1 MLDYN
6 QPIDRA
12 RSEAPQGK
20 PQAGLSVLEFANL
33 LWRRKVAIAA
43 AALLGAT
50 LAVTVGKSLT
60 PRYTAT
66 AQLYVD
72 PRELQLVDRE
82 LTPRAQDVSGMSMV
96 VESQARLIT
105 SNSVLLQVIQQ
116 AGLDKDPEFGGG
128 EGTSLMSSLLGLIGL
143 QPRAPSAAEKKE
155 VQLAALDALNRH
167 ITVRKTEKSFIVDI
181 EVWSTDPAKA
191 AMLANTLTNA
201 YLAESR
207 NSQAS
212 AARRATNDLSGRLKE
227 LRERLRNA
235 ETALAT
241 YKAQNNFVGT
251 QDTLISDQQLSA
263 SNQRLA
269 AARAATMDAQARL
282 DQIEAS
288 RRTAADAGA
297 IPEALQ
303 SPTIANLRAQ
313 YADARKKYAEQ
324 AGELGPRHPALRQTE
339 KQVEDLK
346 RTINEEIDRFAQSA
360 KNDLTRARDFE
371 ASLNRAL
378 EAQKRQSVQ
387 LSQAAVRLR
396 ELEREAD
403 ASRDV
408 YQSFLKR
415 SRETEEQESL
425 NTSAARVIG
434 EATVPQRRSFPPAMS
449 LFAMIGF
456 IFGAV
461 AASSWFA
468 AAELLFSRA
477 SAPAPTPARPQRTPV
492 PDATR
497 APQRARAPELSEAS
511 PPPQVS
517 GAPEVEQAPPE
528 LAAPPL
534 QPSIVEK
541 PLIEKPLIARL
552 QEADVIH
559 TLGAI
564 LATGGGV
571 DLTRLGWPTL
581 RPGFPLTTLLNAWRD
596 MRAAVARRAGGKAMP
611 VIALVGAGETT
622 GRSVTALNFALAAA
636 RDGTRVLMIDADH
649 QARSLSNKVDR
660 RGKNEPSRLGWLS
673 IGSKDAR
680 EIKTV
685 NGISVLPAAE
695 GDAGK
700 AADAIRKAI
709 TQARAAGGYDL
720 VILDGPAVPLS
731 AGGRKLLD
739 DTDALVAVLPTSLDI
754 NDSLEEILTTLGRAE
769 RKLVG
774 VVLDELTPAA
784 QTRQRGRQ
792 YA

>member
-1 MLDYN
+1 MFDYN

-12 RSEAPQGK
+12 RPEALQQK
-20 PQAGLSVLEFANL
+20 PEAGFTVLELSHL

-50 LAVTVGKSLT
+50 LAVAVGKSIT

-116 AGLDKDPEFGGG
+116 AGLDKDPEFGGSDG
-128 EGTSLMSSLLGLIGL
+128 KSLMSSLLGLIGL
-143 QPRAPSAAEKKE
+143 QPRAPSAADSRE
-155 VQLAALDALNRH
+155 VQLGALEALNKH
-167 ITVRKTEKSFIVDI
+167 ITIRKTEKSFIVDI

-201 YLAESR
+201 YLTESR

-227 LRERLRNA
+227 LRDRLRNA
-235 ETALAT
+235 ETTLAT

-251 QDTLISDQQLSA
+251 QDALISDQQLSA
-263 SNQRLA
+263 SNQRLS

-360 KNDLTRARDFE
+360 KNDLTRARDYE

-415 SRETEEQESL
+415 SRETEEQETL

-434 EATVPQRRSFPPAMS
+434 EATVPQRRSFPPGMT

-456 IFGAV
+456 IFGAIAASGRFV
-461 AASSWFA
+461 AAEFLLAGA
-468 AAELLFSRA
+468 AA
-477 SAPAPTPARPQRTPV
+477 PVPTPARPQRTPA
-492 PDATR
+492 PDTAR
-497 APQRARAPELSEAS
+497 APQVARTPEPA
-511 PPPQVS
+511 PPQPVPQ
-517 GAPEVEQAPPE
+517 APEVAHALPE

-534 QPSIVEK
+534 QPAMAEK
-541 PLIEKPLIARL
+541 PLIEKPLIARF

-564 LATGGGV
+564 LASGGGV
-571 DLTRLGWPTL
+571 DVTRLGWPTL
-581 RPGFPLTTLLNAWRD
+581 RPGFPLTSLLNAWRD
-596 MRAAVARRAGGKAMP
+596 MRAAAVRRAGGKAMP

-636 RDGTRVLMIDADH
+636 RDGVRVLMIDADH
-649 QARSLSNKVDR
+649 LAHSLSNKVNR
-660 RGKNEPSRLGWLS
+660 NGKSEPSRLGWLS
-673 IGSKDAR
+673 NGSKAAR

-700 AADAIRKAI
+700 AAEAIRKAI
-709 TQARAAGGYDL
+709 AQARSAGGYDL
-720 VILDGPAVPLS
+720 VILDGPVTPLT
-731 AGGRKLLD
+731 AGSRKLLD

-754 NDSLEEILTTLGRAE
+754 NDGLEEILSTLGRAE

-774 VVLDELTPAA
+774 VVLDELTPATQA
-784 QTRQRGRQ
+784 RQRGRQ

>member
-12 RSEAPQGK
+12 RHPTMSEAPQRK
-20 PQAGLSVLEFANL
+20 SEASFNVLELVSL
-33 LWRRKVAIAA
+33 LWRRKIAIAS
-43 AALLGAT
+43 AALIGAC

-105 SNSVLLQVIQQ
+105 SNGVLLQVIQQ
-116 AGLDKDPEFGGG
+116 ANLDKDPEFGGG
-128 EGTSLMSSLLGLIGL
+128 DTKTLMNSLLGLIGL
-143 QPRAPSAAEKKE
+143 QPRAPSAADIKD
-155 VQLAALDALNRH
+155 VQLAALDALNKH
-167 ITVRKTEKSFIVDI
+167 ITIRKGDKSFIVDI

-191 AMLANTLTNA
+191 AMLANTLTNT
-201 YLAESR
+201 YLTDSR
-207 NSQAS
+207 NSQAL
-212 AARRATNDLSGRLKE
+212 AARRATGELSGRLKE

-251 QDTLISDQQLSA
+251 QDSLISDQQLSN
-263 SNQRLA
+263 SNQRLS

-282 DQIEAS
+282 DQIEANK
-288 RRTAADAGA
+288 RTAADAGA

-313 YADARKKYAEQ
+313 YADSRKKYAEQ
-324 AGELGPRHPALRQTE
+324 TAELGPRHPALRQTE

-346 RTINEEIDRFAQSA
+346 RTISEEIERFALSA
-360 KNDLTRARDFE
+360 KNDLTRARDYE

-378 EAQKRQSVQ
+378 EVQKRQSVQ

-415 SRETEEQESL
+415 SRETEEQETL

-456 IFGAV
+456 IFGGLAAACWFV
-461 AASSWFA
+461 AA
-468 AAELLFSRA
+468 EHLFNGA
-477 SAPAPTPARPQRTPV
+477 TAPEPSHRERTPSPDLTRPQ
-492 PDATR
+492 
-497 APQRARAPELSEAS
+497 PEA
-511 PPPQVS
+511 
-517 GAPEVEQAPPE
+517 
-528 LAAPPL
+528 AAPPPAL
-534 QPSIVEK
+534 ALV
-541 PLIEKPLIARL
+541 EKPLIARL
-552 QEADVIH
+552 QEADVIR

-564 LATGGGV
+564 LATGSGV
-571 DLTRLGWPTL
+571 DLTRVGWPTL
-581 RPGFPLTTLLNAWRD
+581 RPGFPLTTLLNALRD
-596 MRAAVARRAGGKAMP
+596 MRAAMARRAGGKTMP
-611 VIALVGAGETT
+611 VMALVGAGNTT

-636 RDGTRVLMIDADH
+636 RDGSRVLMIDADH
-649 QARSLSNKVDR
+649 QAHTLSNR
-660 RGKNEPSRLGWLS
+660 INRPGKSEPNKLGWLS
-673 IGSKDAR
+673 IGSKAAR

-695 GDAGK
+695 NDAAN

-709 TQARAAGGYDL
+709 AQARSAGGYDL
-720 VILDGPAVPLS
+720 VILDGPAMPLS
-731 AGGRKLLD
+731 AAGRKLLD
-739 DTDALVAVLPTSLDI
+739 SADALVAVLPISLDI
-754 NDSLEEILTTLGRAE
+754 NDSMEEILARLGGAQ

-774 VVLDELTPAA
+774 VVLDELTPAT
-784 QTRQRGRQ
+784 QTRQRGKQ

>member
-6 QPIDRA
+6 QPIDRT
-12 RSEAPQGK
+12 RHPTMSEAPQRK
-20 PQAGLSVLEFANL
+20 SEASFNVLELVSL
-33 LWRRKVAIAA
+33 LWRRKIAIAS
-43 AALLGAT
+43 AALIGACLT
-50 LAVTVGKSLT
+50 VTVGKSLT

-116 AGLDKDPEFGGG
+116 ANLDKDPEFGGG
-128 EGTSLMSSLLGLIGL
+128 DTRTLMTSLLGLIGL
-143 QPRAPSAAEKKE
+143 QPRAPSAADIKD
-155 VQLAALDALNRH
+155 VQLAALDALNKH
-167 ITVRKTEKSFIVDI
+167 ITIRKGDKSFIVDI

-191 AMLANTLTNA
+191 AMLANTLTNT
-201 YLAESR
+201 YLTDSR
-207 NSQAS
+207 NSQAL
-212 AARRATNDLSGRLKE
+212 AARRATSELSGRLKE

-251 QDTLISDQQLSA
+251 QDSLISDQQLSN
-263 SNQRLA
+263 SNQRLS

-282 DQIEAS
+282 DQIEANK
-288 RRTAADAGA
+288 RTAADAGA

-324 AGELGPRHPALRQTE
+324 TAELGPRHPALRQTE
-339 KQVEDLK
+339 TQVEDLK
-346 RTINEEIDRFAQSA
+346 RTISEEIERFALSA
-360 KNDLTRARDFE
+360 KNDLTRARDYE

-378 EAQKRQSVQ
+378 EVQKRQSVQ

-415 SRETEEQESL
+415 SRETEEQETL

-456 IFGAV
+456 IFGALAAASWFV
-461 AASSWFA
+461 AAEHLFNGATAPEPGRRERTPAPDLTRPQPEA
-468 AAELLFSRA
+468 AAPS
-477 SAPAPTPARPQRTPV
+477 PA
-492 PDATR
+492 
-497 APQRARAPELSEAS
+497 
-511 PPPQVS
+511 
-517 GAPEVEQAPPE
+517 
-528 LAAPPL
+528 LAL
-534 QPSIVEK
+534 V
-541 PLIEKPLIARL
+541 EKPLIARL
-552 QEADVIH
+552 QEADVIR

-564 LATGGGV
+564 LATGSGV
-571 DLTRLGWPTL
+571 DLTRVGWPTL
-581 RPGFPLTTLLNAWRD
+581 RPGFPLTTLLNALRD
-596 MRAAVARRAGGKAMP
+596 MRAAMARRAGGKTMP
-611 VIALVGAGETT
+611 VMALVGAGDTT

-636 RDGTRVLMIDADH
+636 RDGSRVLMIDADH
-649 QARSLSNKVDR
+649 QAHTLSNR
-660 RGKNEPSRLGWLS
+660 INRPGKSEPTKLGWLS
-673 IGSKDAR
+673 IGSKAAR

-685 NGISVLPAAE
+685 NGISVLPAIE
-695 GDAGK
+695 NDAGK
-700 AADAIRKAI
+700 AADAIRTAI
-709 TQARAAGGYDL
+709 AQARSAGGYDL
-720 VILDGPAVPLS
+720 VILDGPAMPLS
-731 AGGRKLLD
+731 AAGRKLLD
-739 DTDALVAVLPTSLDI
+739 SADALVAVLPTNLDI
-754 NDSLEEILTTLGRAE
+754 NDSMEEILAALGDAQRN
-769 RKLVG
+769 LVG
-774 VVLDELTPAA
+774 VVLDELTPAT
-784 QTRQRGRQ
+784 QPRQRGKQ

>member
-12 RSEAPQGK
+12 RDPTRSEDPQRTSEA
-20 PQAGLSVLEFANL
+20 SFNVLELVSL
-33 LWRRKVAIAA
+33 LWRRKIAIAS
-43 AALLGAT
+43 AALIGAC

-105 SNSVLLQVIQQ
+105 SNSVLLQLIQQ
-116 AGLDKDPEFGGG
+116 ANLDKDPEFGGG
-128 EGTSLMSSLLGLIGL
+128 GDGRSLMTSLLGLIGI
-143 QPRAPSAAEKKE
+143 QPRAPSAADIKD
-155 VQLAALDALNRH
+155 VQLAALEALNKH
-167 ITVRKTEKSFIVDI
+167 ITIRKTEKSFIVDI

-191 AMLANTLTNA
+191 AMLANTLTNTF
-201 YLAESR
+201 LTDSR
-207 NSQAS
+207 NSQAL
-212 AARRATNDLSGRLKE
+212 AARRATSELSGRLKE

-251 QDTLISDQQLSA
+251 QDSLISDQQLSN
-263 SNQRLA
+263 SNQRLS

-282 DQIEAS
+282 DQIEANK
-288 RRTAADAGA
+288 RTAADAGA

-324 AGELGPRHPALRQTE
+324 TAELGPRHPALRQTE

-346 RTINEEIDRFAQSA
+346 RTISEEIERFAQSA
-360 KNDLTRARDFE
+360 KNDLTRARDYE

-378 EAQKRQSVQ
+378 EVQKRQSVQ
-387 LSQAAVRLR
+387 LSQAGVRLR
-396 ELEREAD
+396 ELEREVD

-415 SRETEEQESL
+415 SRETEEQETL

-456 IFGAV
+456 IFGALAAASWFV
-461 AASSWFA
+461 AAEHLFNGATAPQPSRRERTPAPDLTRPQPEA
-468 AAELLFSRA
+468 AAPQ
-477 SAPAPTPARPQRTPV
+477 PA
-492 PDATR
+492 
-497 APQRARAPELSEAS
+497 
-511 PPPQVS
+511 
-517 GAPEVEQAPPE
+517 
-528 LAAPPL
+528 LAL
-534 QPSIVEK
+534 V
-541 PLIEKPLIARL
+541 EKPLIARL
-552 QEADVIH
+552 QEADVIR

-564 LATGGGV
+564 LATGSGV
-571 DLTRLGWPTL
+571 DLTRVGWPTL
-581 RPGFPLTTLLNAWRD
+581 RPGFPLTTLLNALRD
-596 MRAAVARRAGGKAMP
+596 MRAAMARRAGSKTMP
-611 VIALVGAGETT
+611 VIALVSAGDTT

-636 RDGTRVLMIDADH
+636 RDGGRVLMIDADH
-649 QARSLSNKVDR
+649 QAHTLSNR
-660 RGKNEPSRLGWLS
+660 INRPGKSEPSKFGWLS
-673 IGSKDAR
+673 IGSKAAR

-685 NGISVLPAAE
+685 NGISVLPAGE
-695 GDAGK
+695 SDAAK

-709 TQARAAGGYDL
+709 SQARSAGGYDL
-720 VILDGPAVPLS
+720 VILDGPAMPLS
-731 AGGRKLLD
+731 AAGRKLLD
-739 DTDALVAVLPTSLDI
+739 SADALVAVLPTSLDI
-754 NDSLEEILTTLGRAE
+754 NDSMEEILAALGGAQ

-774 VVLDELTPAA
+774 VVLDELAPAP
-784 QTRQRGRQ
+784 QTRQRGKQ

>member
-1 MLDYN
+1 MLDYD

-12 RSEAPQGK
+12 RNPTRSEAPQRRSG
-20 PQAGLSVLEFANL
+20 ASFNVLELVDL
-33 LWRRKVAIAA
+33 LWRRKIAIAS
-43 AALLGAT
+43 AALIGAC
-50 LAVTVGKSLT
+50 LAVTAGKSLT

-105 SNSVLLQVIQQ
+105 SNSVLLQLIQR
-116 AGLDKDPEFGGG
+116 ANLDKDPEFGGG
-128 EGTSLMSSLLGLIGL
+128 GDGKSLMSSLLGLIGL
-143 QPRAPSAAEKKE
+143 QPPAPSAAEIRD
-155 VQLAALDALNRH
+155 VQLAALEALNKH
-167 ITVRKTEKSFIVDI
+167 ITIRKTEKSFIVDI

-191 AMLANTLTNA
+191 AMLANTLTNTF
-201 YLAESR
+201 LTDSR
-207 NSQAS
+207 NSQAL
-212 AARRATNDLSGRLKE
+212 AARRATGELSGRLKE

-251 QDTLISDQQLSA
+251 QDSLISDQQLSS
-263 SNQRLA
+263 SNQRLS

-282 DQIEAS
+282 DQIEANK
-288 RRTAADAGA
+288 RTAADAGA

-324 AGELGPRHPALRQTE
+324 TAELGPRHPALRQTE

-346 RTINEEIDRFAQSA
+346 RTIAEEIDRFAQSA
-360 KNDLTRARDFE
+360 KNDLTRARDYE

-378 EAQKRQSVQ
+378 EAQKRQSLQ

-415 SRETEEQESL
+415 SRETEEQETL

-456 IFGAV
+456 VFGGLAAACWFV
-461 AASSWFA
+461 AA
-468 AAELLFSRA
+468 EHLFVGATAPEPSRRGR
-477 SAPAPTPARPQRTPV
+477 APAPDVSRT
-492 PDATR
+492 
-497 APQRARAPELSEAS
+497 QPEA
-511 PPPQVS
+511 
-517 GAPEVEQAPPE
+517 
-528 LAAPPL
+528 AAPP
-534 QPSIVEK
+534 P
-541 PLIEKPLIARL
+541 PLALVEKPLIARL
-552 QEADVIH
+552 QEADIIR

-564 LATGGGV
+564 LAIGGGV

-581 RPGFPLTTLLNAWRD
+581 RTGFPLTTLLNALRD
-596 MRAAVARRAGGKAMP
+596 MRAAVGRRAGGKAMP
-611 VIALVGAGETT
+611 VIALVGAGETV

-636 RDGTRVLMIDADH
+636 RDGGRVLMIDADH
-649 QARSLSNKVDR
+649 QAHTLSNKVNR
-660 RGKNEPSRLGWLS
+660 PGKSEPGKLGWLS
-673 IGSKDAR
+673 VGSKAAR

-695 GDAGK
+695 TDAGK

-709 TQARAAGGYDL
+709 AQARSAGSYDL
-720 VILDGPAVPLS
+720 IILDGPAMPLS
-731 AGGRKLLD
+731 AAGRKLLD
-739 DTDALVAVLPTSLDI
+739 SADALVAVLPTSLDI
-754 NDSLEEILTTLGRAE
+754 NDSMEEILVALGGAE
-769 RKLVG
+769 RMLVG
-774 VVLDELTPAA
+774 VVLDELTPAT
-784 QTRQRGRQ
+784 QTRQRGKQ

>member
-12 RSEAPQGK
+12 RPEPPQRRSEAGFN
-20 PQAGLSVLEFANL
+20 VLELVNL
-33 LWRRKVAIAA
+33 LWRRKIAIAA
-43 AALLGAT
+43 AALIGAC
-50 LAVTVGKSLT
+50 LAVTIGKSLT

-82 LTPRAQDVSGMSMV
+82 LTPRAQDLSGMSMV
-96 VESQARLIT
+96 IESQARLIT
-105 SNSVLLQVIQQ
+105 SNGVLLQVIQQ
-116 AGLDKDPEFGGG
+116 ANLDKDPEFGGG
-128 EGTSLMSSLLGLIGL
+128 GDARTLMTSLLGLIGL
-143 QPRAPSAAEKKE
+143 QPRAPSAADIKD
-155 VQLAALDALNRH
+155 VQLAALDALNKH
-167 ITVRKTEKSFIVDI
+167 ITIRKGDKSFIVDI

-191 AMLANTLTNA
+191 AMLANTLTNT
-201 YLAESR
+201 YLTDSR
-207 NSQAS
+207 NSQAL
-212 AARRATNDLSGRLKE
+212 AARRATSELSGRLKE

-235 ETALAT
+235 ETTLAT

-251 QDTLISDQQLSA
+251 QDALISDQQLSS
-263 SNQRLA
+263 SNQRLS

-282 DQIEAS
+282 DQIEANK
-288 RRTAADAGA
+288 RTAADAGA

-324 AGELGPRHPALRQTE
+324 TAELGPRHPALRQTE

-346 RTINEEIDRFAQSA
+346 RTISEEIDRFAQSA
-360 KNDLTRARDFE
+360 KNDLTRARDYE

-378 EAQKRQSVQ
+378 EVQKRQSVQ

-415 SRETEEQESL
+415 SRETEEQETL

-456 IFGAV
+456 IFGGLAAASWFV
-461 AASSWFA
+461 AA
-468 AAELLFSRA
+468 EHLFVGATAPEPSRRERT
-477 SAPAPTPARPQRTPV
+477 SAPDVSRPK
-492 PDATR
+492 
-497 APQRARAPELSEAS
+497 LEAEA
-511 PPPQVS
+511 PPPALSLV
-517 GAPEVEQAPPE
+517 
-528 LAAPPL
+528 
-534 QPSIVEK
+534 
-541 PLIEKPLIARL
+541 EKPLIARL
-552 QEADVIH
+552 QEADVIR

-564 LATGGGV
+564 LATGGGI
-571 DLTRLGWPTL
+571 DLTRVGWPTL
-581 RPGFPLTTLLNAWRD
+581 RPGFPLTTLLNALRD
-596 MRAAVARRAGGKAMP
+596 MRAAMARRAGGKTLP
-611 VIALVGAGETT
+611 VMALVGAGDTT

-636 RDGTRVLMIDADH
+636 RDGSRVLMIDADP
-649 QARSLSNKVDR
+649 QAHALSSKVNR
-660 RGKNEPSRLGWLS
+660 PAKSEPGKLGWLS
-673 IGSKDAR
+673 IGSKAAR

-695 GDAGK
+695 TDAGK
-700 AADAIRKAI
+700 AADAIRKTIA
-709 TQARAAGGYDL
+709 QARAAGGYDL
-720 VILDGPAVPLS
+720 VILDGPAMPLS
-731 AGGRKLLD
+731 AAGRKLLESA
-739 DTDALVAVLPTSLDI
+739 DALVAVLPTSLDI
-754 NDSLEEILTTLGRAE
+754 NDSMEEILAALGGAQ

-774 VVLDELTPAA
+774 VVLDELTPATQA
-784 QTRQRGRQ
+784 RQRGKQ

>member
-1 MLDYN
+1 M
-6 QPIDRA
+6 
-12 RSEAPQGK
+12 SEAPQRK
-20 PQAGLSVLEFANL
+20 SEASFNVLELVSL
-33 LWRRKVAIAA
+33 LWRRKIAIAS
-43 AALLGAT
+43 AALIGAC

-105 SNSVLLQVIQQ
+105 SNSVLLQLIQQ
-116 AGLDKDPEFGGG
+116 ANLDKDPEFGGG
-128 EGTSLMSSLLGLIGL
+128 DTKTLMNSLLGLIGL
-143 QPRAPSAAEKKE
+143 QPRAPSAADIKD
-155 VQLAALDALNRH
+155 VQLAALDALNKH
-167 ITVRKTEKSFIVDI
+167 ITIRKGDKSFIVDI

-191 AMLANTLTNA
+191 AMLANTLTNT
-201 YLAESR
+201 YLTDSR
-207 NSQAS
+207 NSQAL
-212 AARRATNDLSGRLKE
+212 AARRATSELSGRLKE

-251 QDTLISDQQLSA
+251 QDSLISDQQLSN
-263 SNQRLA
+263 SNQRLS

-282 DQIEAS
+282 DQIEANK
-288 RRTAADAGA
+288 RTAADAGA

-324 AGELGPRHPALRQTE
+324 TAELGPRHPALRQTE

-346 RTINEEIDRFAQSA
+346 RTISEEIERFALSA
-360 KNDLTRARDFE
+360 KNDLTRSRDYE

-378 EAQKRQSVQ
+378 EVQKRQSVQ

-415 SRETEEQESL
+415 SRETEEQETL

-456 IFGAV
+456 IFGGLAAACWFV
-461 AASSWFA
+461 AA
-468 AAELLFSRA
+468 EHLFNGATAPEPSRRA
-477 SAPAPTPARPQRTPV
+477 RTPAPDLARPQ
-492 PDATR
+492 
-497 APQRARAPELSEAS
+497 PEAAAS
-511 PPPQVS
+511 PP
-517 GAPEVEQAPPE
+517 A
-528 LAAPPL
+528 LA
-534 QPSIVEK
+534 VV
-541 PLIEKPLIARL
+541 EKPLIARL
-552 QEADVIH
+552 QEADVIR

-564 LATGGGV
+564 LATGSGV
-571 DLTRLGWPTL
+571 DLTRVGWPTL
-581 RPGFPLTTLLNAWRD
+581 RPGFSLTTLLNALRD
-596 MRAAVARRAGGKAMP
+596 MRAAMARGAGGKTMP
-611 VIALVGAGETT
+611 VMALVGAGDTT

-636 RDGTRVLMIDADH
+636 RDGSRVLMIDADH
-649 QARSLSNKVDR
+649 QAHALSNR
-660 RGKNEPSRLGWLS
+660 INRPGKSEPNKLGWLS
-673 IGSKDAR
+673 IGSKSAG

-695 GDAGK
+695 NDAGK

-709 TQARAAGGYDL
+709 AQARSAGGYDV
-720 VILDGPAVPLS
+720 VILDGPAMPLS
-731 AGGRKLLD
+731 AAGRRLLD
-739 DTDALVAVLPTSLDI
+739 SADALVAVLPTSLDI
-754 NDSLEEILTTLGRAE
+754 NDSMEEILGTLGGTQ

-774 VVLDELTPAA
+774 VVLDELTPAT
-784 QTRQRGRQ
+784 QTRQRGKQ

>member
-12 RSEAPQGK
+12 KPESPQQRS
-20 PQAGLSVLEFANL
+20 QAGFNVLELANL
-33 LWRRKVAIAA
+33 LWRRKIAIAA

-50 LAVTVGKSLT
+50 LAVTIGKSLT

-105 SNSVLLQVIQQ
+105 SNSVLLKVIEQ

-128 EGTSLMSSLLGLIGL
+128 SDGRSLMSSLLGLIGL
-143 QPRAPSAAEKKE
+143 QPPAPSAAEKKE

-191 AMLANTLTNA
+191 AMLANTLTSA
-201 YLAESR
+201 YLSESR

-212 AARRATNDLSGRLKE
+212 AVRRATNDLSSRLKE

-251 QDTLISDQQLSA
+251 QDALISDQQLSA
-263 SNQRLA
+263 SNQRLS

-282 DQIEAS
+282 DQIEGS

-346 RTINEEIDRFAQSA
+346 RTISEEIDRFAQSA

-456 IFGAV
+456 IFGALAAAAWFV
-461 AASSWFA
+461 AAD
-468 AAELLFSRA
+468 LLFA
-477 SAPAPTPARPQRTPV
+477 GAAAPAPARRERKPV
-492 PDATR
+492 TEK
-497 APQRARAPELSEAS
+497 ARAPEILPAAEAAR
-511 PPPQVS
+511 PQQVS
-517 GAPEVEQAPPE
+517 LAPETAQALPE
-528 LAAPPL
+528 LAAPSL
-534 QPSIVEK
+534 QPAMVEQ
-541 PLIEKPLIARL
+541 PLIERPLIARL

-564 LATGGGV
+564 LSTGGGV

-581 RPGFPLTTLLNAWRD
+581 RPGFPLTKLLNAWRD

-622 GRSVTALNFALAAA
+622 GRSVSALNFALAAA
-636 RDGTRVLMIDADH
+636 RDGARVLMIDADH
-649 QARSLSNKVDR
+649 QAHALSNKVGR
-660 RGKNEPSRLGWLS
+660 VGKSEPSKLGWLS
-673 IGSKDAR
+673 IGSKAAR

-685 NGISVLPAAE
+685 NGISVLPAGE
-695 GDAGK
+695 SDAGK
-700 AADAIRKAI
+700 AAEAIRKAI
-709 TQARAAGGYDL
+709 AQARAAGGYDL
-720 VILDGPAVPLS
+720 VILDGPAMPLV
-731 AGGRKLLD
+731 AGSRKLLD

-754 NDSLEEILTTLGRAE
+754 NDSLEEILAGLGRAE

-774 VVLDELTPAA
+774 VVLDELTPAIE
-784 QTRQRGRQ
+784 TRQRGRQ

>member
-12 RSEAPQGK
+12 GPEAPRPGL
-20 PQAGLSVLEFANL
+20 QAGFNVLELVNL
-33 LWRRKVAIAA
+33 LWRRKIAIAA
-43 AALLGAT
+43 AALLGAA
-50 LAVTVGKSLT
+50 LAVTIGKSLA

-105 SNSVLLQVIQQ
+105 SNSVLLQVIKQ
-116 AGLDKDPEFGGG
+116 ANLDKDPEFGGG
-128 EGTSLMSSLLGLIGL
+128 DANSVMTSLLGLIGL
-143 QPRAPSAAEKKE
+143 QPRAPSATEVRE
-155 VQLAALDALNRH
+155 VQLAALDTLNRH
-167 ITVRKTEKSFIVDI
+167 ITIRKTDKSFIVDI

-191 AMLANTLTNA
+191 AMLANTLTNT
-201 YLAESR
+201 YLTDSR
-207 NSQAS
+207 NSQAL
-212 AARRATNDLSGRLKE
+212 AARRATSELSGRLKE

-251 QDTLISDQQLSA
+251 QDSLISDQQLSA
-263 SNQRLA
+263 SNQRLS

-297 IPEALQ
+297 NTEALQ

-324 AGELGPRHPALRQTE
+324 TGELGPRHPALRQTE

-346 RTINEEIDRFAQSA
+346 RTINEEVDRFAQSA
-360 KNDLTRARDFE
+360 KNDLTRARDYE

-415 SRETEEQESL
+415 SRETEEQETL
-425 NTSAARVIG
+425 NTSAARIIG
-434 EATVPQRRSFPPAMS
+434 EATVPQRRSFPPAASM
-449 LFAMIGF
+449 FAVIGL
-456 IFGAV
+456 IFGAIA
-461 AASSWFA
+461 AASWFV
-468 AAELLFSRA
+468 AAELLFA
-477 SAPAPTPARPQRTPV
+477 GATVQALAPARPQRKP
-492 PDATR
+492 
-497 APQRARAPELSEAS
+497 APQPPRAPETSRAPEIAR
-511 PPPQVS
+511 PQQVS
-517 GAPEVEQAPPE
+517 RPPDVAQALPE
-528 LAAPPL
+528 LAALPL
-534 QPSIVEK
+534 QPAM
-541 PLIEKPLIARL
+541 IEKPLIARL

-596 MRAAVARRAGGKAMP
+596 MRTAVARRADRKAMP
-611 VIALVGAGETT
+611 VIALVGTGETV
-622 GRSVTALNFALAAA
+622 GRSVIALNFALAAA
-636 RDGTRVLMIDADH
+636 RDGARVLMIDADH
-649 QARSLSNKVDR
+649 QAHSLSNKVNR
-660 RGKNEPSRLGWLS
+660 PGKSEPSRLGWLS
-673 IGSKDAR
+673 IGSKAAR

-685 NGISVLPAAE
+685 NGISVLPAPE

-709 TQARAAGGYDL
+709 AQARSAGGYDL
-720 VILDGPAVPLS
+720 VVLDGPAMPLAAS
-731 AGGRKLLD
+731 GRKLLD
-739 DTDALVAVLPTSLDI
+739 DSDALVAVLPTSLDI
-754 NDSLEEILTTLGRAE
+754 NDSLEEILNTLGRAE

-774 VVLDELTPAA
+774 VVLDELTPATQA
-784 QTRQRGRQ
+784 RQRGRQ

>member
-1 MLDYN
+1 MSDAP
-6 QPIDRA
+6 QRK
-12 RSEAPQGK
+12 SEA
-20 PQAGLSVLEFANL
+20 SFNVLELVSL
-33 LWRRKVAIAA
+33 LWRRKIAIAS
-43 AALLGAT
+43 AALIGAC
-50 LAVTVGKSLT
+50 LAVTIGKSLT

-105 SNSVLLQVIQQ
+105 SNSVLLQVIEQ
-116 AGLDKDPEFGGG
+116 ANLDKDPEFGGG
-128 EGTSLMSSLLGLIGL
+128 DTKTLMTSLLGLIGL
-143 QPRAPSAAEKKE
+143 QPRAPSAADIKD
-155 VQLAALDALNRH
+155 VQLAALDALNKH
-167 ITVRKTEKSFIVDI
+167 ITIRKGDKSFIVDI

-191 AMLANTLTNA
+191 AMLANTLTNT
-201 YLAESR
+201 YLTDSR
-207 NSQAS
+207 NSQAL
-212 AARRATNDLSGRLKE
+212 AARRATSELSGRLKE

-251 QDTLISDQQLSA
+251 QDSLISDQQLSN
-263 SNQRLA
+263 SNQRLS

-282 DQIEAS
+282 DQIEANK
-288 RRTAADAGA
+288 RTAADAGA

-324 AGELGPRHPALRQTE
+324 TAELGPRHPALRQTE

-346 RTINEEIDRFAQSA
+346 RTISEEIERFALSA
-360 KNDLTRARDFE
+360 KNDLTRARDYE

-378 EAQKRQSVQ
+378 EVQKRQSVQ

-415 SRETEEQESL
+415 SRETEEQETL

-456 IFGAV
+456 IFGGL
-461 AASSWFA
+461 A
-468 AAELLFSRA
+468 AACWFVASEHLFSGA
-477 SAPAPTPARPQRTPV
+477 TAPEPNRRERTPEPDLARPQ
-492 PDATR
+492 
-497 APQRARAPELSEAS
+497 PEA
-511 PPPQVS
+511 
-517 GAPEVEQAPPE
+517 
-528 LAAPPL
+528 AAPPPAL
-534 QPSIVEK
+534 ALV
-541 PLIEKPLIARL
+541 EKPLIARL
-552 QEADVIH
+552 QEADVIR

-564 LATGGGV
+564 LATGSGV
-571 DLTRLGWPTL
+571 DLTRVGWPTL
-581 RPGFPLTTLLNAWRD
+581 RPGFPLTTLLNALRD
-596 MRAAVARRAGGKAMP
+596 MRAAMARRAGGKTMP
-611 VIALVGAGETT
+611 VMALVGAGDTT

-636 RDGTRVLMIDADH
+636 RDGSRVLMVDADH
-649 QARSLSNKVDR
+649 QAHTLSNR
-660 RGKNEPSRLGWLS
+660 INRPGKSEPNKLGWLS
-673 IGSKDAR
+673 IGSKAAR
-680 EIKTV
+680 EIKAV
-685 NGISVLPAAE
+685 NGISVLPGTE
-695 GDAGK
+695 NDAGK

-709 TQARAAGGYDL
+709 AQARSAGGYDL
-720 VILDGPAVPLS
+720 VILDGPAMPLS
-731 AGGRKLLD
+731 AADRKLLD
-739 DTDALVAVLPTSLDI
+739 SADALVAVLPTSLDI
-754 NDSLEEILTTLGRAE
+754 NDSMEEILAALGGAQRN
-769 RKLVG
+769 LVG
-774 VVLDELTPAA
+774 VVLDELTPAT
-784 QTRQRGRQ
+784 QTRQRGKQ

>member
-1 MLDYN
+1 MLDYS

-12 RSEAPQGK
+12 RNPTVSEAPRQK
-20 PQAGLSVLEFANL
+20 SEASFNVLELVSL
-33 LWRRKVAIAA
+33 LWRRKIAIAS
-43 AALLGAT
+43 AALIGAC
-50 LAVTVGKSLT
+50 LAVTIGKSLT

-105 SNSVLLQVIQQ
+105 SNSVLLRVIQE
-116 AGLDKDPEFGGG
+116 AGLDKDPEFGGADG
-128 EGTSLMSSLLGLIGL
+128 KTLTSSLLGLIGL
-143 QPRAPSAAEKKE
+143 HLRAPSAAETRE
-155 VQLAALDALNRH
+155 VQLAALDALNKH
-167 ITVRKTEKSFIVDI
+167 ITIRKTEKSFIVDI
-181 EVWSTDPAKA
+181 EVWSIDPAKA

-201 YLAESR
+201 YLSESR
-207 NSQAS
+207 NSQAL
-212 AARRATNDLSGRLKE
+212 AARRATSELSGRLKE

-251 QDTLISDQQLSA
+251 QDSLISDQQLSS
-263 SNQRLA
+263 SNQRLS

-282 DQIEAS
+282 DQIEANK
-288 RRTAADAGA
+288 RTAADAGA

-324 AGELGPRHPALRQTE
+324 TAELGPRHPALRQTE

-346 RTINEEIDRFAQSA
+346 RTINEEIERFALSA
-360 KNDLTRARDFE
+360 KNDLTRARDYE

-378 EAQKRQSVQ
+378 EVQKRQSVQ

-396 ELEREAD
+396 ELEREAE

-415 SRETEEQESL
+415 SRETEEQETL

-456 IFGAV
+456 LFGALAAASWFV
-461 AASSWFA
+461 AA
-468 AAELLFSRA
+468 EHLFNGA
-477 SAPAPTPARPQRTPV
+477 SAPEPSRRDRTPV
-492 PDATR
+492 PEVSKA
-497 APQRARAPELSEAS
+497 EGEA
-511 PPPQVS
+511 
-517 GAPEVEQAPPE
+517 
-528 LAAPPL
+528 AAPPPAL
-534 QPSIVEK
+534 ALV
-541 PLIEKPLIARL
+541 EKPLIARL
-552 QEADVIH
+552 QEADVIR

-571 DLTRLGWPTL
+571 DLTRIGWPTL
-581 RPGFPLTTLLNAWRD
+581 RPGFPLTTLLNALRD
-596 MRAAVARRAGGKAMP
+596 MRAAMARRAGGKTMP
-611 VIALVGAGETT
+611 VMALVGAGDTT

-636 RDGTRVLMIDADH
+636 RDGSRVLMIDADH
-649 QARSLSNKVDR
+649 QAHTISNKVNR
-660 RGKNEPSRLGWLS
+660 PGKSEPGKLGWLS
-673 IGSKDAR
+673 IGSKAAR

-685 NGISVLPAAE
+685 NGISVLPATE
-695 GDAGK
+695 SDAGK

-709 TQARAAGGYDL
+709 AQARSAGGYDL
-720 VILDGPAVPLS
+720 VILDGPAMPLS
-731 AGGRKLLD
+731 AAGRRLLD
-739 DTDALVAVLPTSLDI
+739 GVDALVAVLPTSLDI
-754 NDSLEEILTTLGRAE
+754 NDSMEEILTALGSAE

-774 VVLDELTPAA
+774 VVLDELTPAT
-784 QTRQRGRQ
+784 QTRQRGKQ

>member
-12 RSEAPQGK
+12 RPEAPQQR
-20 PQAGLSVLEFANL
+20 PRAGFNVLELVNL
-33 LWRRKVAIAA
+33 LWRRKIAIAV

-50 LAVTVGKSLT
+50 LAITVGKSLT

-116 AGLDKDPEFGGG
+116 ADLDKDPEFGGADG
-128 EGTSLMSSLLGLIGL
+128 KGVMSSLLGLIGL
-143 QPRAPSAAEKKE
+143 QPHAPSATEKKE
-155 VQLAALDALNRH
+155 VQLAALEALNRH
-167 ITVRKTEKSFIVDI
+167 ITIRKTEKSFIVDI

-191 AMLANTLTNA
+191 AMLANTLTSA

-235 ETALAT
+235 ETVLAT

-251 QDTLISDQQLSA
+251 QDALISDQQLSA
-263 SNQRLA
+263 SNQRLS

-288 RRTAADAGA
+288 RRTTADAGA
-297 IPEALQ
+297 NSEALQ

-324 AGELGPRHPALRQTE
+324 DGELGPRHPALRQTE

-346 RTINEEIDRFAQSA
+346 RTIHEEIDRFAQSA

-371 ASLNRAL
+371 ASLSRAL

-415 SRETEEQESL
+415 SRETEEQETL
-425 NTSAARVIG
+425 NTSAARIIG

-456 IFGAV
+456 IFGAI
-461 AASSWFA
+461 AASSWFV
-468 AAELLFSRA
+468 AAELVFA
-477 SAPAPTPARPQRTPV
+477 GAFVPAPAPARPNRTPLPRAPEPSRAAETARPQPV
-492 PDATR
+492 S
-497 APQRARAPELSEAS
+497 RAPEVAETL
-511 PPPQVS
+511 PDLP
-517 GAPEVEQAPPE
+517 
-528 LAAPPL
+528 APPL
-534 QPSIVEK
+534 QPSMVEK

-564 LATGGGV
+564 LATGGGI

-596 MRAAVARRAGGKAMP
+596 MRATAARRAGGKTMP
-611 VIALVGAGETT
+611 IIALVGASETT

-636 RDGTRVLMIDADH
+636 RDGARVLMIDADH
-649 QARSLSNKVDR
+649 QAHSLSNKVNR
-660 RGKNEPSRLGWLS
+660 PGKSEPSKVGWLS
-673 IGSKDAR
+673 IGSKAAR
-680 EIKTV
+680 EIKTL
-685 NGISVLPAAE
+685 NGISILPAAE
-695 GDAGK
+695 RDAGK
-700 AADAIRKAI
+700 ATDAIRKAI
-709 TQARAAGGYDL
+709 AQARSAGGYDL
-720 VILDGPAVPLS
+720 VILDGPAAPVT
-731 AGGRKLLD
+731 AGSRKLLD
-739 DTDALVAVLPTSLDI
+739 DADALVAVLPTSLDV
-754 NDSLEEILTTLGRAE
+754 NDGLEEILSTLGRAE

-774 VVLDELTPAA
+774 VVLDELTPMA
-784 QTRQRGRQ
+784 QARQRGRQ